1 MREKMT
7 EKECPLQFHDFK
19 PVDHSKLCPRF
30 TQILSRTEEEGI
42 GEEELD
48 TIQLELETLLA
59 SVSKRMRQLEGETQ
73 VLIDWQDRKD
83 KKGSM
88 GKVHKD
94 SDHPHSG
101 KRGRPE
107 EKAST
112 KKFKGDTATT
122 SSSTGKWGA
131 SASTSHSTP
140 SSHSQSG
147 PGRPKSK
154 QANIQQK
161 MQEYEF
167 TDDPLDVPRIPK
179 NDAPNRFWQSLEP
192 YVADITHDDLKV
204 LEELMKP
211 VDEESEYY
219 KVPPL
224 GKHYTQR
231 WAQEDLLEEQKEG
244 ARVNEK
250 GKSKSA
256 LGGSSSANIS
266 ETSAML
272 KKVDSNSQKSRDTET
287 NCPFGPLT
295 QRLVS
300 ALVEE
305 NIMTPIDDTS
315 LIDSST
321 KGDGQSGEASSSSPR
336 SSSSRPF
343 SVPHTRALEAR
354 IREELI
360 NQGLIESE
368 DQAGE
373 DTEDEVLSEL
383 KKRQAEL
390 KALVAHNRSA
400 KQRLHK
406 LAKEEIRKQELR
418 QKARVI
424 DNEVMDCF
432 RKIMAARQKK
442 RTPTKKERDAAVKAL
457 KERDAIM
464 KLLDS

>member
-1 MREKMT
+1 MNK
-7 EKECPLQFHDFK
+7 
-19 PVDHSKLCPRF
+19 VLCASLV
-30 TQILSRTEEEGI
+30 LSRTEEEGI

-88 GKVHKD
+88 G
-94 SDHPHSG
+94 
-101 KRGRPE
+101 
-107 EKAST
+107 

-272 KKVDSNSQKSRDTET
+272 KKVDSNSQKDTET